1 MAKAIGETERRRAKQ
16 QAYNEANGIV
26 PQGLNKKIG
35 DILQIGQPVNRA
47 KNKGKGKAL
56 DGGAP
61 LQNLTPKALDQKIR
75 DLEAQMYTHAQNL
88 EFEQAAALRDEIHQ
102 LREQFIAIS

>member
-1 MAKAIGETERRRAKQ
+1 MRAAIAGRWRWNPASCWRRSISRW
-16 QAYNEANGIV
+16 
-26 PQGLNKKIG
+26 
-35 DILQIGQPVNRA
+35 
-47 KNKGKGKAL
+47 
-56 DGGAP
+56 

>member
-16 QAYNEANGIV
+16 QAYNEANGIA

-35 DILQIGQPVNRA
+35 DILQLGQPSSRG
-47 KNKGKGKAL
+47 KGKGKGKA
-56 DGGAP
+56 AESAA
-61 LQNLTPKALDQKIR
+61 QYQQLTPKALEQKIR